1 MAKKKH
7 QIEVD
12 EKQGYTQNFRD
23 INVCG
28 QEIDQALGFIK
39 KITFFYNINSLT
51 SCEEF
56 QISAISSTKLKRDK
70 NWFKVT
76 WHPFCPS
83 GI

>member
-39 KITFFYNINSLT
+39 KITVFLQHQQLNIM
-51 SCEEF
+51 
-56 QISAISSTKLKRDK
+56 
-70 NWFKVT
+70 
-76 WHPFCPS
+76 
-83 GI
+83 